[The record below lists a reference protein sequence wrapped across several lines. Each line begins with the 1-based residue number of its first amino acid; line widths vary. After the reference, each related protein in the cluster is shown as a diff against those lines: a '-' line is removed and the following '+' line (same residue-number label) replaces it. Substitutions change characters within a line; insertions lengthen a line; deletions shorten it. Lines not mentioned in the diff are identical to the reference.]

1 MKVIEGELKISN
13 ENNQNVQEEF
23 DQVKDVNEQLK
34 RQIQT
39 LSANQ
44 TDKKKLSEDSNMGR
58 ILDKYYYYIIP
69 NLNKNNFFFFREN
82 IKPKHPEK
90 LKEKKT
96 INLSELEILKD
107 LLLYKILRGSC
118 LSQLE
123 NSILNSN
130 TSKELSSN
138 DLKDILEKY
147 FDKYF

>member
-69 NLNKNNFFFFREN
+69 NLNKNNFFFL
-82 IKPKHPEK
+82 EK
-90 LKEKKT
+90 IL
-96 INLSELEILKD
+96 NLNILK
-107 LLLYKILRGSC
+107 
-118 LSQLE
+118 
-123 NSILNSN
+123 N
-130 TSKELSSN
+130 
-138 DLKDILEKY
+138 
-147 FDKYF
+147 